1 MIPWNITYIR
11 PDTLEEAWQS
21 YQEAKRKGQEV
32 YYLNGGTEL
41 ITFARQ
47 NKLHPEVFI
56 DLSRIPELR
65 RMETESGTHVFG
77 AAITLNEIIQTHSFP
92 LLARAAKIADH
103 TVRNKL
109 SLGGNI
115 VGRLPYRE
123 TLLPFLV
130 ADGIVGIFG
139 ADGLRQQPLA
149 EVYAKRLLLETG
161 EILVDLRVPKSLVTR
176 PWAYARKTRFG
187 QAVDYP
193 LVTLVL
199 LDAGEQAPRFRCGV
213 SGAFASPLR
222 SGLVEQAL
230 NRLEGFLA
238 PSSKGQLSIEE
249 SFIQQVVDLFGVP
262 LVRDQRASSEY
273 RRLLL
278 EQALAESL
286 VELITFPRQEA
297 SP

>member
-1 MIPWNITYIR
+1 MIPGNITYVR

-21 YQEAKRKGQEV
+21 YQEAKRKGKEV

-41 ITFARQ
+41 ITYARQ

-56 DLSRIPELR
+56 DLSRLPELR
-65 RMETESGTHVFG
+65 RMETESDAYVFG
-77 AAITLNEIIQTHSFP
+77 AALTLNEIIEAHRFP

-130 ADGIVGIFG
+130 ADGVVGIFG
-139 ADGLRQQPLA
+139 TNGFRQQPLA
-149 EVYAKRLLLETG
+149 KVYAKRLLLEAG
-161 EILVDLRVPKSLVTR
+161 EILVDLRVPTSLLTR

-222 SGLVEQAL
+222 SGKVEQAL
-230 NRLEGFLA
+230 NREESFLA
-238 PSSKGQLSIEE
+238 SSSTEHSSIEE
-249 SFIQQVVDLFGVP
+249 SFIQQVVNLFGVP
-262 LVRDQRASSEY
+262 FVRDQRASSEY
-273 RRLLL
+273 RRFLL

-286 VELITFPRQEA
+286 VELITFPRKEA